1 MKKIKYLSLLL
12 IMPLL
17 SGCYNYRELN
27 ELAITTA
34 LSIDYSNNNF
44 NVIVEVVNPTKQQD
58 AVSANNSPFV
68 NYYSSAPTLQEA
80 FRSIVLDSPRQLYA
94 AQLEIIILSE
104 EAATNHMSEILEY
117 FSREPESRTEIK
129 FIIAKTDDSTKAVTI
144 QTLLTSFSS
153 SSIKQSLELQ
163 QKVFGLTPVYTLNEL
178 LNMYLDPTLEINLP
192 SIIIYGNPEEG
203 DEKENITT
211 SSPKVLTKIGTT
223 AIFKEKDFLG
233 YLTEEESKVHSIIT
247 GSTSEGIISL
257 NYKDNYSVFEL
268 YKIKSDI
275 SPSIKDNKITL
286 NISGK
291 ARIKEFHSN
300 TNITK
305 SKEVDN
311 LNKELNKHIENVI
324 KENFNSIRKKY
335 NTDIFSFR
343 QSFYREDPK
352 YYNTHYKDNW
362 YESSFPNLTLEVK
375 SNIKLYEKGNTLGG
389 IEYENKNN

>member
-12 IMPLL
+12 IIPLL

-27 ELAITTA
+27 KLAINTA

-44 NVIVEVVNPTKQQD
+44 NVIVEVINPTKQQD
-58 AVSANNSPFV
+58 VASANNSPFV

-80 FRSIVLDSPRQLYA
+80 FRNIVLDSPRQLYA
-94 AQLEIIILSE
+94 AQLEMIILSE
-104 EAATNHMSEILEY
+104 EAATNHMSEILEF
-117 FSREPESRTEIK
+117 FSREPGSRTEVS
-129 FIIAKTDDSTKAVTI
+129 FIIAKGDESLKSITI

-153 SSIKQSLELQ
+153 SNVKQSLDLQ
-163 QKVFGLTPVYTLNEL
+163 QKVLGLTPVYTLNEL

-192 SIIIYGNPEEG
+192 SIIVYGNPEEG
-203 DEKENITT
+203 DKKENITT
-211 SSPKVLTKIGTT
+211 SSPKVLTKVGTT
-223 AIFKEKDFLG
+223 AIFKGKDFLG
-233 YLTEEESKVHSIIT
+233 YLTAEESKVHSIIT
-247 GSTSEGIISL
+247 GSTKESIITL

-275 SPSIKDNKITL
+275 SPDIKGNKITL

-291 ARIKEFHSN
+291 TRIKEFHSN
-300 TNITK
+300 ANITE
-305 SKEVDN
+305 SKEIDR

-324 KENFNSIRKKY
+324 KENFNSMREKY
-335 NTDIFSFR
+335 NTDIFNFR

-352 YYNTHYKDNW
+352 YYNTHYKDTW
-362 YESSFPNLTLEVK
+362 YESIFPNLTLEVK

-389 IEYENKNN
+389 IEYESKNN

>member
-12 IMPLL
+12 IIPLL

-27 ELAITTA
+27 KLAINTA

-44 NVIVEVVNPTKQQD
+44 NVIVEVINPTKQQD
-58 AVSANNSPFV
+58 AASANNSPFV

-80 FRSIVLDSPRQLYA
+80 FRNIVLDSPRQLYA
-94 AQLEIIILSE
+94 AQLEMIILSE
-104 EAATNHMSEILEY
+104 EAATNHMSEILEF
-117 FSREPESRTEIK
+117 FSREPESRTEVS
-129 FIIAKTDDSTKAVTI
+129 FIIAKGDESLKSITI

-153 SSIKQSLELQ
+153 SNVKQSLDIQ
-163 QKVFGLTPVYTLNEL
+163 QKLLGLTPVYTLNEL

-192 SIIIYGNPEEG
+192 SIIVYGNPEEG

-211 SSPKVLTKIGTT
+211 SSPKVLTKVGTT
-223 AIFKEKDFLG
+223 AIFKGKDFLG
-233 YLTEEESKVHSIIT
+233 YLTAEESKVHSIIT
-247 GSTSEGIISL
+247 GSTKESIITL

-275 SPSIKDNKITL
+275 SPDIKGNKITL

-291 ARIKEFHSN
+291 TRIKEFHSN
-300 TNITK
+300 TNITE
-305 SKEVDN
+305 SKEIDN
-311 LNKELNKHIENVI
+311 INKELNKHIENVI
-324 KENFNSIRKKY
+324 KENFNSMREKY

-352 YYNTHYKDNW
+352 YYNTHYKDTW
-362 YESSFPNLTLEVK
+362 YESIFPNLTLEVK

-389 IEYENKNN
+389 IEYESKNN

>member
-117 FSREPESRTEIK
+117 FSREPESRTEVK
-129 FIIAKTDDSTKAVTI
+129 FIIAKGDESTKSITI

-153 SSIKQSLELQ
+153 SSLKQSLELQ

-233 YLTEEESKVHSIIT
+233 YLTDEESKVHSIIT

-311 LNKELNKHIENVI
+311 LNKELNKHIEDVI
-324 KENFNSIRKKY
+324 KENFNSIREKY

-362 YESSFPNLTLEVK
+362 YESIFPNLTLEVK

>member
-12 IMPLL
+12 IIPLL

-27 ELAITTA
+27 ELAINTA

-44 NVIVEVVNPTKQQD
+44 NVIVEVINPTKQQD
-58 AVSANNSPFV
+58 AASANNSPFV
-68 NYYSSAPTLQEA
+68 NYYSSATTLQEA
-80 FRSIVLDSPRQLYA
+80 FRNIVLDSPRQLYA

-104 EAATNHMSEILEY
+104 EAATNHMSEILEF
-117 FSREPESRTEIK
+117 FSREPESRTEVS
-129 FIIAKTDDSTKAVTI
+129 FIIAKGDESLKSITI

-153 SSIKQSLELQ
+153 SNVKQSLDLQ
-163 QKVFGLTPVYTLNEL
+163 QKILGLTPVYTLNEL

-192 SIIIYGNPEEG
+192 SIIVYGNPEEG
-203 DEKENITT
+203 DKKENITT
-211 SSPKVLTKIGTT
+211 SSPKVLTKVGTT
-223 AIFKEKDFLG
+223 AIFKGKDFLG
-233 YLTEEESKVHSIIT
+233 YLTAEESKVHSIIT
-247 GSTSEGIISL
+247 GSTKESIITL

-291 ARIKEFHSN
+291 ARIKEFHSSS
-300 TNITK
+300 NITE
-305 SKEVDN
+305 SKEIDN

-324 KENFNSIRKKY
+324 KENFKSMREKY
-335 NTDIFSFR
+335 NTDIFNFR

-352 YYNTHYKDNW
+352 YYNTHYKDTW
-362 YESSFPNLTLEVK
+362 YESIFPNLTLEVK

-389 IEYENKNN
+389 LNYESKNN

>member
-12 IMPLL
+12 IIPLL

-27 ELAITTA
+27 ELAINTA

-44 NVIVEVVNPTKQQD
+44 NVIVEVINPTKQQD

-80 FRSIVLDSPRQLYA
+80 FRNIVLDSPRQLYA
-94 AQLEIIILSE
+94 AQLEMIILSE
-104 EAATNHMSEILEY
+104 EAATNHMSEILEF
-117 FSREPESRTEIK
+117 FSREPESRTEVS
-129 FIIAKTDDSTKAVTI
+129 FIIAKGDESLKSITI

-153 SSIKQSLELQ
+153 SNVKQSLDLQ
-163 QKVFGLTPVYTLNEL
+163 QKVLGLTPVYTLNEL

-192 SIIIYGNPEEG
+192 SITVYGNPEEG

-211 SSPKVLTKIGTT
+211 SSPKVLTKVGTT

-247 GSTSEGIISL
+247 GSTKESIITL

-300 TNITK
+300 SNITEA
-305 SKEVDN
+305 KEVDN

-324 KENFNSIRKKY
+324 KENFNSIREKY

-352 YYNTHYKDNW
+352 YYNTHCKDTW
-362 YESSFPNLTLEVK
+362 YESIFPNLTLEVK

-389 IEYENKNN
+389 LNYESKNN

>member
-12 IMPLL
+12 IIPLL

-27 ELAITTA
+27 ELAINTA

-44 NVIVEVVNPTKQQD
+44 NVIVEVINPTKQQD
-58 AVSANNSPFV
+58 AASANNSPFV

-80 FRSIVLDSPRQLYA
+80 FRNIVLDSPRQLYA

-104 EAATNHMSEILEY
+104 EAATNHMSEILEF
-117 FSREPESRTEIK
+117 FSREPESRTEVS
-129 FIIAKTDDSTKAVTI
+129 FIIAKGDESLKSITI

-153 SSIKQSLELQ
+153 SNVKQSLDLQ
-163 QKVFGLTPVYTLNEL
+163 QKILGLTPVYTLNEL

-192 SIIIYGNPEEG
+192 SIIVYGNPEEG
-203 DEKENITT
+203 DKKENITT
-211 SSPKVLTKIGTT
+211 SSPKVLTKVGTT
-223 AIFKEKDFLG
+223 AIFKGKDFLG
-233 YLTEEESKVHSIIT
+233 YLTAEESKVHSIIT
-247 GSTSEGIISL
+247 GSTKESIITL

-291 ARIKEFHSN
+291 ARIKEFHSSS
-300 TNITK
+300 NITE
-305 SKEVDN
+305 SKEIDN

-324 KENFNSIRKKY
+324 KENFKSMREKY
-335 NTDIFSFR
+335 NTDIFNFR

-352 YYNTHYKDNW
+352 YYNTHYKDTW
-362 YESSFPNLTLEVK
+362 YESIFPNLTLEVK

-389 IEYENKNN
+389 LNYESKNN

>member
-12 IMPLL
+12 IIPLL

-27 ELAITTA
+27 ELAINTA

-44 NVIVEVVNPTKQQD
+44 NVIVEVINPTKQQD
-58 AVSANNSPFV
+58 AASANNSPFV
-68 NYYSSAPTLQEA
+68 NYYSSATTLQEA
-80 FRSIVLDSPRQLYA
+80 FRNIVLDSPRQLYA

-104 EAATNHMSEILEY
+104 EAATNHMSEILEF
-117 FSREPESRTEIK
+117 FSREPESRTEVS
-129 FIIAKTDDSTKAVTI
+129 FIIAKGDESLKSITI

-153 SSIKQSLELQ
+153 SNVKQSLDLQ
-163 QKVFGLTPVYTLNEL
+163 QKILGLTPVYTLNEL

-192 SIIIYGNPEEG
+192 SIIVYGNPEEG
-203 DEKENITT
+203 DKKENITT
-211 SSPKVLTKIGTT
+211 SSPKVLTKVGTT
-223 AIFKEKDFLG
+223 AIFKGKDFLG
-233 YLTEEESKVHSIIT
+233 YLTAEESKVHSIIT
-247 GSTSEGIISL
+247 GSTKESIITL
-257 NYKDNYSVFEL
+257 NYKDNYNVFEL

-291 ARIKEFHSN
+291 ARIKEFHSSS
-300 TNITK
+300 NITE
-305 SKEVDN
+305 SKEIDN

-335 NTDIFSFR
+335 NTDIFNFR

-352 YYNTHYKDNW
+352 YYNIHYKDTW
-362 YESSFPNLTLEVK
+362 YESIFPNLTLEVK

-389 IEYENKNN
+389 LNYESKNN

>member
-12 IMPLL
+12 IIPLL

-27 ELAITTA
+27 KLAINTA

-44 NVIVEVVNPTKQQD
+44 NVIVEVINPTKQQD
-58 AVSANNSPFV
+58 VASANNSPFV

-80 FRSIVLDSPRQLYA
+80 FRNIVLDSPRQLYA
-94 AQLEIIILSE
+94 AQLEMIILSE
-104 EAATNHMSEILEY
+104 EAATNHMSEILEF
-117 FSREPESRTEIK
+117 FSREPESRTEVS
-129 FIIAKTDDSTKAVTI
+129 FIIAKGDESLKSITI

-153 SSIKQSLELQ
+153 SNVKQSLDIQ
-163 QKVFGLTPVYTLNEL
+163 QKVLGLTPVYTLNEL

-192 SIIIYGNPEEG
+192 SIIVYGNPEEG
-203 DEKENITT
+203 DKKENITT
-211 SSPKVLTKIGTT
+211 SSPKVLTKVGTT
-223 AIFKEKDFLG
+223 AIFKGKDFLG
-233 YLTEEESKVHSIIT
+233 YLTAEESKVHSIIT
-247 GSTSEGIISL
+247 GSTKESIITL

-275 SPSIKDNKITL
+275 SPDIKGNKITL

-291 ARIKEFHSN
+291 TRIKEFHSN
-300 TNITK
+300 TNITE
-305 SKEVDN
+305 SKEIDN
-311 LNKELNKHIENVI
+311 INKELNKHIENVI
-324 KENFNSIRKKY
+324 KENFNSMREKY

-352 YYNTHYKDNW
+352 YYNTHYKDTW
-362 YESSFPNLTLEVK
+362 YESIFPNLTLEVK

-389 IEYENKNN
+389 IEYESKNN

>member
-1 MKKIKYLSLLL
+1 
-12 IMPLL
+12 MPLL

>member
-12 IMPLL
+12 IIPLL

-27 ELAITTA
+27 ELAINTA

-44 NVIVEVVNPTKQQD
+44 NVIVEVINPTKQQD
-58 AVSANNSPFV
+58 AASANNSPFV

-80 FRSIVLDSPRQLYA
+80 FRNIVLDSPRQLYA
-94 AQLEIIILSE
+94 AQLEMIILSE
-104 EAATNHMSEILEY
+104 EAATNHMSEILEF
-117 FSREPESRTEIK
+117 FSREPESRTEVS
-129 FIIAKTDDSTKAVTI
+129 FIIAKGDESLKSITI

-153 SSIKQSLELQ
+153 SNVKQSLDIQ
-163 QKVFGLTPVYTLNEL
+163 QKVLGLTPVYTLNEL

-192 SIIIYGNPEEG
+192 SIIVYGNPEEG
-203 DEKENITT
+203 DKKENITT
-211 SSPKVLTKIGTT
+211 SSPKVLTKVGTT
-223 AIFKEKDFLG
+223 AIFKGKDFLG
-233 YLTEEESKVHSIIT
+233 YLTAEESKVHSIIT
-247 GSTSEGIISL
+247 GSTKESIITL

-275 SPSIKDNKITL
+275 SPDIKGNKITL

-291 ARIKEFHSN
+291 TRIKEFHSN
-300 TNITK
+300 TNITE
-305 SKEVDN
+305 SKEIDN
-311 LNKELNKHIENVI
+311 INKELNKHIENVI
-324 KENFNSIRKKY
+324 KENFNSMREKY

-352 YYNTHYKDNW
+352 YYNIHYKDTW
-362 YESSFPNLTLEVK
+362 YESIFPNLTLEVK

-389 IEYENKNN
+389 LNYESKNN